1 MWRSPPLSVHG
12 CCVEKRMGIGA
23 SELAALDHLD
33 AAGPMTPGQLGGR
46 LSMTAGAVTALLDRL
61 EGRGHVERAP
71 NPDDRRSA
79 IVREM
84 EKARHD
90 SVAHLWPY
98 IDEMRRLEDGF
109 TEQEKAVIARFLKAA
124 TEATHRHAERLVS
137 PMSENANQ
145 VRR

>member
-1 MWRSPPLSVHG
+1 MSNGR
-12 CCVEKRMGIGA
+12 RI
-23 SELAALDHLD
+23 
-33 AAGPMTPGQLGGR
+33 PMTAEAQ
-46 LSMTAGAVTALLDRL
+46 
-61 EGRGHVERAP
+61 
-71 NPDDRRSA
+71 
-79 IVREM
+79 IVREI

>member
-79 IVREM
+79 IVREI
-84 EKARHD
+84 EKARQL
-90 SVAHLWPY
+90 SARCQLGC
-98 IDEMRRLEDGF
+98 RRIVML
-109 TEQEKAVIARFLKAA
+109 
-124 TEATHRHAERLVS
+124 
-137 PMSENANQ
+137 
-145 VRR
+145 